1 MNRWYANHVTVKI
14 IKFTA
19 RKNSIYAKRENQ
31 VSIIYD
37 ERKDGDSYVT
47 FTKTI
52 FQATWNGCHQQKLS
66 FLHCLDNFPSIVNI
80 IDANANRLICD
91 AHHQLD

>member
-47 FTKTI
+47 FT
-52 FQATWNGCHQQKLS
+52 
-66 FLHCLDNFPSIVNI
+66 
-80 IDANANRLICD
+80 
-91 AHHQLD
+91 